1 MIIDTTISVIED
13 TMSKLSKLRCLDEY
27 ARNKLRKKQRRHRRE
42 SDIRD
47 FLIKQGRNPEEWSN
61 CIVLRTNGEICDVQ
75 VLNYLPEE
83 DRAQEEHFQKLIDRF
98 GAFMRFGMS
107 SSRRN

>member
-1 MIIDTTISVIED
+1 MIIDTTISVMED
-13 TMSKLSKLRCLDEY
+13 AMSKLRCLDEY

-42 SDIRD
+42 SAIRD

-61 CIVLRTNGEICDVQ
+61 CIVLRKNDEIYDVQ
-75 VLNYLPEE
+75 VLNSSEE
-83 DRAQEEHFQKLIDRF
+83 DRAREEHFQKLIDRF